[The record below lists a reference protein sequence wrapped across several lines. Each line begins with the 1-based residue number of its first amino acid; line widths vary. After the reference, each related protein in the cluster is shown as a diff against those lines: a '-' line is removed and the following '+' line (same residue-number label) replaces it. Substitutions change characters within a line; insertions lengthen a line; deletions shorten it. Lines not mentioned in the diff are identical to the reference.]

1 MVTVNV
7 IWNNTLEKLILHK
20 IDVCLCAMKND
31 PKPLLSWIVY
41 RSQVCNLYSGWRW
54 NGASRTFL
62 SVWIMW
68 IIKWSFSF
76 LEGNR
81 ATEKNCY
88 IENTYRELIEKL
100 FFREI
105 HPLNARSTP
114 LQISLC
120 YSLSSLL
127 STSWHMVQISQVLFW
142 TNKDLVISRNCTL
155 I

>member
-20 IDVCLCAMKND
+20 IDVCLCATKND

-81 ATEKNCY
+81 ATQKNCY
-88 IENTYRELIEKL
+88 IENTYRELIEK
-100 FFREI
+100 FFLEKFI
-105 HPLNARSTP
+105 HCMGSIYSRLRWNDNVETAKRMV
-114 LQISLC
+114 SLKKEQDQFV
-120 YSLSSLL
+120 LSVNIYFL
-127 STSWHMVQISQVLFW
+127 M
-142 TNKDLVISRNCTL
+142 
-155 I
+155 